1 MSVIA
6 AYVYREGQRVREVSL
21 ADELALAAGEFI
33 WIGLFEPDESELRR
47 LQQRFNLHPLAVEDA
62 LSAHQRP
69 KVEIYGSELFV
80 VARTAELEDDRIV
93 SGETHVFVGQRYI
106 ISVRHGSA
114 RAHSQLRA
122 QLEASPVLL
131 NHGPDYVLHAIL
143 DFIVDGY
150 LPIVEAVEERV
161 LAMEHRALQAFLTR
175 SDISALFQLR
185 RELAL
190 FQRILDPM
198 EEVCGRLERLDLPC
212 IDAET
217 RPYFRD
223 VLDHVKRVASRVA
236 ALRDALSTVFEL
248 GNLLEQQRQGAITR
262 QLAAWA
268 AILAVPTAVAG
279 IYGMNFDFMPEL
291 RWRYGYFAVLGFI
304 GVLCV
309 SLYVRFKRLDWL

>member
-6 AYVYREGQRVREVSL
+6 AYVYRNGQRVREASVSDDL
-21 ADELALAAGEFI
+21 PLEPGEFV
-33 WIGLFEPDESELRR
+33 WIGLFEPDEPELRR
-47 LQQRFNLHPLAVEDA
+47 LQERFGLHPLAVEDA

-69 KVEIYGSELFV
+69 KVEVYGSELFV
-80 VARTAELEDDRIV
+80 VARTAELENDSIV
-93 SGETHVFVGQRYI
+93 SGETHCFVGERYV

-114 RAHSQLRA
+114 RAHSGLRT

-131 NHGPDYVLHAIL
+131 RHGPDYVLHAIL

-150 LPIVEAVEERV
+150 LPIVDTVEERV
-161 LAMEHRALQAFLTR
+161 IAMEHRALEAFLTR
-175 SDISALFQLR
+175 ADISALFHLR

-190 FQRILDPM
+190 FQRVLDPM
-198 EEVCGRLERLDLPC
+198 EEVCGRLKRLDLPC

-223 VLDHVKRVASRVA
+223 VLDHVKRVGGRVS
-236 ALRDALSTVFEL
+236 ALRDALGAVFEL

-268 AILAVPTAVAG
+268 AILAVPTAVG
-279 IYGMNFDFMPEL
+279 
-291 RWRYGYFAVLGFI
+291 WRYGYFAVLGVI
-304 GVLCV
+304 GALCI
-309 SLYVRFKRLDWL
+309 SLYVRFKRLGWL